1 MAVRI
6 RDEEFSATGLFKV
19 EAFGITNFPESRM
32 RLSSPPFRGG

>member
-6 RDEEFSATGLFKV
+6 RDEEVSATGPFEV

-32 RLSSPPFRGG
+32 RLSPPPARGG